1 MNIISMVPKY
11 TTQTM
16 EIYNKAKT
24 LHFFYREL
32 VFELTENHHIHLKN
46 LIKVCHTSQ
55 NDHYTGLDMK
65 KKADTEE
72 VLTWSLPNCAP
83 QLMVSTAIKQ

>member
-1 MNIISMVPKY
+1 MAPKY

-24 LHFFYREL
+24 LHFFNREL
-32 VFELTENHHIHLKN
+32 VFELTENHHIYLTN
-46 LIKVCHTSQ
+46 LIKVYHTLE
-55 NDHYTGLDMK
+55 NDYYTGLDMK

-72 VLTWSLPNCAP
+72 VLTLSLSYCAP
-83 QLMVSTAIKQ
+83 